1 MGAGDCRCCPVR
13 KPMTGHHIRL
23 ERCCAF
29 GGAFVCPPHTLIC
42 INSLAFLRNQND
54 FASGGTQKRE
64 GSGAVSPQTGAVFQ
78 GSRIHLRPHCHA
90 TNAKRAPTLAITH
103 QKVASTA
110 NLGLAPSGLS
120 LHRQRPHH
128 APANQHLDRRLDGI
142 DRLEGMAGAALVIGD
157 ALLVRRQ
164 SRAFPFD
171 FQIATSVEK
180 DAIAKMAT
188 QSGRHGARGAGAA
201 TTEARHDRG
210 TPCRGCSK

>member
-1 MGAGDCRCCPVR
+1 MISRPAGR
-13 KPMTGHHIRL
+13 
-23 ERCCAF
+23 
-29 GGAFVCPPHTLIC
+29 
-42 INSLAFLRNQND
+42 
-54 FASGGTQKRE
+54 KRE
-64 GSGAVSPQTGAVFQ
+64 RAPARSAPKPGPSFRDHAFICALIVTPPTQSEH
-78 GSRIHLRPHCHA
+78 RHLRSPTKKLPQLPTWGWRRRGCHCTVNVR
-90 TNAKRAPTLAITH
+90 TN
-103 QKVASTA
+103 
-110 NLGLAPSGLS
+110 
-120 LHRQRPHH
+120 
-128 APANQHLDRRLDGI
+128 PANQHLDRRLDGI